1 MTKEN
6 EQINWVELSEQ
17 AEKQASEIIK
27 LIAEISPIASAYV
40 KNHLDSHISELISAE
55 SMINEEI
62 KEEIYEM
69 VKHSANNET
78 P

>member
-1 MTKEN
+1 MKEN
-6 EQINWVELSEQ
+6 EPIDWVELSEQ
-17 AEKQASEIIK
+17 AEKQASEVIK
-27 LIAEISPIASAYV
+27 LIAKISPIASAYV
-40 KNHLDSHISELISAE
+40 KNHLDSYISELISAE

-62 KEEIYEM
+62 KEEIYKM

>member
-1 MTKEN
+1 MKEN
-6 EQINWVELSEQ
+6 KPIDWIELSEQ
-17 AEKQASEIIK
+17 AEKQASEVIK
-27 LIAEISPIASAYV
+27 HIAEISPIASAYV
-40 KNHLDSHISELISAE
+40 KNYLDSYISELISAE